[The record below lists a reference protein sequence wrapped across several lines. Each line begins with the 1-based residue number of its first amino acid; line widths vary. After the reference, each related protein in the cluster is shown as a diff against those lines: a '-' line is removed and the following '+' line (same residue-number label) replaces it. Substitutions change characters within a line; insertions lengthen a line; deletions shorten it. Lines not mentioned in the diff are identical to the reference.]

1 MRRQTHAA
9 LARPVTPRTI
19 GRVLVG
25 GFGLVILL
33 LLAAG
38 LLGVRN
44 IGSIRAT
51 SAQLMEEQ
59 VRISRLLDAVLRQ
72 QRAINAI
79 YAGFARSPEEFDR
92 GALLDQL
99 EASDRGIE
107 RIAEAAADEPEQVIW
122 RDLYF
127 AVTAFSGEARRT
139 IDVPERQT
147 RLLQRLLGAHQTVLR
162 LVDRLVGVQAARS
175 LRLKGQIEDVSARLL
190 RETAVLLGAGLALA
204 IVFALITF
212 RLTVKLIGQLEWQTG
227 ELSRVSWHLLE
238 KQETT
243 ARRFSHELHDELGQ
257 TLTALKAN
265 LVSLGQR
272 ENSEG
277 RAVMED
283 CLSLTDGAIKNV
295 RELSQLL
302 RPTILD
308 DFGLE
313 AGLRWLCDRFQTRT
327 GIKVSFESS
336 LSGRLTDELETHIF
350 RIAQEALTNVARHSK
365 AAGVE
370 VKLSSADGHVKLVIA
385 DNGRGFEPRTGA
397 GGGLGMVGM
406 RARARSAG
414 GELKVETAAGKGVR
428 IEVRIPY
435 RARKESER

>member
-1 MRRQTHAA
+1 MRRETHAA

-44 IGSIRAT
+44 IGAIRAT

-92 GALLDQL
+92 EALLDQL

-107 RIAEAAADEPEQVIW
+107 RIAQAAADEPEQIIW

-190 RETAVLLGAGLALA
+190 RETAALLGAGLALA

-327 GIKVSFESS
+327 GIHVSFESS
-336 LSGRLTDELETHIF
+336 LNGRLTDELETHIF

-370 VKLSSADGHVKLVIA
+370 VKLNSADGSVKLLIA
-385 DNGRGFEPRTGA
+385 DNGQGFEPRTGA

-414 GELKVETAAGKGVR
+414 GELKVETGAGKGVR
-428 IEVRIPY
+428 IEARIPY
-435 RARKESER
+435 RAREES

>member
-1 MRRQTHAA
+1 M
-9 LARPVTPRTI
+9 
-19 GRVLVG
+19 LVG

-44 IGSIRAT
+44 IGAIRAT

-92 GALLDQL
+92 EALLDQL

-107 RIAEAAADEPEQVIW
+107 RIAKAAADEPEQVIW

-139 IDVPERQT
+139 IDAPERQT

-190 RETAVLLGAGLALA
+190 RETAALLGAGLALA
-204 IVFALITF
+204 IVFALITY

-272 ENSEG
+272 ENSES

-336 LSGRLTDELETHIF
+336 LGGRLTDELETHIF

-365 AAGVE
+365 AAQVE
-370 VKLSSADGHVKLVIA
+370 VKLSSADGSVKLVIA
-385 DNGRGFEPRTGA
+385 DNGQGFEPRTGA
-397 GGGLGMVGM
+397 GVGLGMVGM

-428 IEVRIPY
+428 IEARIPY
-435 RARKESER
+435 RARKES